1 MVRRKVREKLSVIFL
16 FSVISHDAV
25 LCDVSI
31 CDFFSPYCK
40 NCLTIRNAT
49 GNFTYVLIDALHL
62 DHADMEVFNAKLQV
76 SFAPSNY
83 LFIRTLSLEPA
94 WAVERVKLFYQEPR
108 ISPVGFALLLS
119 MFSADGAQTLESP
132 AFIISICVCS

>member
-1 MVRRKVREKLSVIFL
+1 MRNVSLREWSSRIRFFPLSVVRL
-16 FSVISHDAV
+16 
-25 LCDVSI
+25 
-31 CDFFSPYCK
+31 
-40 NCLTIRNAT
+40 
-49 GNFTYVLIDALHL
+49 GYVLIDALHL